1 MTDSRTR
8 SRVGHSGAPDR
19 DRRLRVLLVNGNYED
34 GTQGGTQVFTR
45 HPAGWLN
52 NDRHEVGVLCLGER
66 DSVEQT
72 DRARVYRVHPS
83 SLARGRQAMPAYVV
97 NQCLAIHNPA
107 VVPKVRQ
114 VLRDFQPDLC
124 HLQMLRKLTPAVIS
138 AVTAHAGVAVV
149 QTVHEL
155 FSLWNF
161 NAFQRT
167 DSPGKISS
175 RRPRV
180 IGLFKHLHR
189 RLSKRVHHVCA
200 PSEFALR
207 SYLEDGYFAGVP
219 ATIIPN
225 AVPHEWGPPR
235 VVAARRRQA
244 QRSRP
249 VFLFIGR
256 LDYHKGVQ
264 ELLAAMDLLHGWD
277 LQLHI
282 AGAGVMERAV
292 RDHASRDSRV
302 TFHGPVDGGARREL
316 FLQCDVLIAPSTW
329 VETFGLVVLEA
340 FAAGMPSI
348 VSRAGALTDLVDDG
362 RTGLVV
368 SRSSAPELAD
378 AMRTLCDAGRRQE
391 MLPHCAEKA
400 LAHPPEQFLR
410 QQLDVYRSAI
420 SRVGVASAGSLLAN
434 ALSPRR

>member
-1 MTDSRTR
+1 MTDSGTR
-8 SRVGHSGAPDR
+8 SRVGHRGASDR
-19 DRRLRVLLVNGNYED
+19 DRRLGVLLVNGNYED
-34 GTQGGTQVFTR
+34 GTQGGTQIFTR
-45 HPAGWLN
+45 HLAGWLTE
-52 NDRHEVGVLCLGER
+52 DGHRVGVLCLGER

-72 DRARVYRVHPS
+72 DRVRVYRVRPP
-83 SLARGRQAMPAYVV
+83 SLARGRQAMPTYVV

-107 VVPKVRQ
+107 VAPKIRQ
-114 VLRDFQPDLC
+114 VLRDFKPDVC

-138 AVTAHAGVAVV
+138 AVTAHAGVALV

-175 RRPRV
+175 RRPCV
-180 IGLFKHLHR
+180 VGLFKHLHR
-189 RLSKRVHHVCA
+189 RLSRRVQHVCA

-207 SYLEDGYFAGVP
+207 SYVDDGYFAGVP

-235 VVAARRRQA
+235 VIAARRQQA
-244 QRSRP
+244 QRSRT
-249 VFLFIGR
+249 VFLFVGR
-256 LDYHKGVQ
+256 LDYHKGIH

-277 LQLHI
+277 VQLHI

-292 RDHASRDSRV
+292 RDHASRDARV
-302 TFHGPVDGGARREL
+302 TFHGPVDGRARREL
-316 FLQCDVLIAPSTW
+316 FLQCDALIAPSTW

-340 FAAGMPSI
+340 FAAGMPTI
-348 VSRAGALTDLVDDG
+348 VSRAGALTDLVDHG

-368 SRSSAPELAD
+368 NRSSAPELAD
-378 AMRTLCDAGRRQE
+378 AMRALCDARRRQE
-391 MLPHCAEKA
+391 MLPHCAKKA

-420 SRVGVASAGSLLAN
+420 SRVGVASAEGQLAS
-434 ALSPRR
+434 APSPRR

>member
-1 MTDSRTR
+1 MTEAGTR
-8 SRVGHSGAPDR
+8 SRLGQPIDCEQ
-19 DRRLRVLLVNGNYED
+19 RLRVLLVNGNYED

-45 HPAGWLN
+45 HLARWLS
-52 NDRHEVGVLCLGER
+52 NDGHEVGVLCLGER

-72 DRARVYRVHPS
+72 DRVRVYRMRPPGP
-83 SLARGRQAMPAYVV
+83 ARGQQAMPTYVV

-107 VVPKVRQ
+107 VAPKVRQ

-124 HLQMLRKLTPAVIS
+124 HLQMLRRLTPAVIS
-138 AVTAHAGVAVV
+138 AVTAHGGVALV

-161 NAFQRT
+161 NPFQRT
-167 DSPGKISS
+167 DSPGKIWS
-175 RRPRV
+175 RRPRGV
-180 IGLFKHLHR
+180 GLFKYLHR
-189 RLSKRVHHVCA
+189 RLSRRVHHVCA

-207 SYLEDGYFAGVP
+207 SYVEDGYFAGVP

-244 QRSRP
+244 QRSHTA
-249 VFLFIGR
+249 FLFIGR

-282 AGAGVMERAV
+282 AGVGVMERAV
-292 RDHASRDSRV
+292 RDRASRDARV
-302 TFHGPVDGGARREL
+302 TFHGPVDGRARREL
-316 FLQCDVLIAPSTW
+316 FLQCDVLVAPSTW

-340 FAAGMPSI
+340 FAAGMPCI
-348 VSRAGALTDLVDDG
+348 VSQAGALAELVDAG

-368 SRSSAPELAD
+368 SRSSAGELAD
-378 AMRTLCDAGRRQE
+378 AMGALCDARRRQE

-400 LAHPPEQFLR
+400 MAHPPGQFLR
-410 QQLDVYRSAI
+410 QQLDVYRAAI
-420 SRVGVASAGSLLAN
+420 SRVGVADVGGQLAS
-434 ALSPRR
+434 ALSPQQ